1 MVNSND
7 GIKTEASID
16 YVMDT
21 WNPECLRTVADWL
34 NIPKSILFRVYR
46 RILVERLPTIFP
58 VNIWRTYLFEIKHRW
73 AKWFISDPSPKGTRR
88 ISDLMI
94 RLQITQISDPMNPSP
109 EWIWSITDLKMDLL
123 EKNVTDQKSWSGF
136 SQRNALLNCHSRF
149 HLSLYHPLLIY
160 LFLMPLILS
169 FIVLFF
175 CLFLLLLFFAA
186 FVVVIVWF
194 FLFVCFVLF
203 LFLTL
208 KAFLNSTVYFTYA
221 GMTAVIV

>member
-1 MVNSND
+1 MELKQKQVLIMLWILGTLNAC
-7 GIKTEASID
+7 GQWPID
-16 YVMDT
+16 
-21 WNPECLRTVADWL
+21 L
-34 NIPKSILFRVYR
+34 ISQKSILFRVYR
-46 RILVERLPTIFP
+46 RILVPTIFP

-73 AKWFISDPSPKGTRR
+73 AKWLISDPSPKGTRR

-160 LFLMPLILS
+160 LFLMPKMLW

-186 FVVVIVWF
+186 FVVVIVWLF
-194 FLFVCFVLF
+194 FVCLFCFVF
-203 LFLTL
+203 CF
-208 KAFLNSTVYFTYA
+208 
-221 GMTAVIV
+221 

>member
-58 VNIWRTYLFEIKHRW
+58 VNIWSTYLFEIKHRW

-160 LFLMPLILS
+160 LFLMP
-169 FIVLFF
+169 
-175 CLFLLLLFFAA
+175 
-186 FVVVIVWF
+186 
-194 FLFVCFVLF
+194 
-203 LFLTL
+203 
-208 KAFLNSTVYFTYA
+208 
-221 GMTAVIV
+221 

>member
-1 MVNSND
+1 MELKQKQVLIMLWILGTLNAC
-7 GIKTEASID
+7 GQWPID
-16 YVMDT
+16 
-21 WNPECLRTVADWL
+21 L
-34 NIPKSILFRVYR
+34 ISQKSILFRVYR
-46 RILVERLPTIFP
+46 RILVPTIFP

-73 AKWFISDPSPKGTRR
+73 AKWLISDPSPKGTRR

-160 LFLMPLILS
+160 L
-169 FIVLFF
+169 VLFF

-186 FVVVIVWF
+186 FVVVIVWLF
-194 FLFVCFVLF
+194 FCLFVLFCF

-208 KAFLNSTVYFTYA
+208 KPFLNSAVYFT
-221 GMTAVIV
+221 